1 MTSLPNPFSNS
12 GATPSGGPDEAA
24 ALDRSQAPGAAAEIQ
39 QKLLAAIE
47 DDYRFV
53 LDEEKF
59 LFDVGCVPADFDKY
73 IAMMEGLV
81 DHDEPPL
88 FIQEQKRA

>member
-1 MTSLPNPFSNS
+1 MTNLPNPFSDS
-12 GATPSGGPDEAA
+12 GAPPSGGPDEAA
-24 ALDRSQAPGAAAEIQ
+24 APRAPTLPGAAADIQ

-59 LFDVGCVPADFDKY
+59 LFDIGCIPDDFGKY
-73 IAMMEGLV
+73 MAMMEGLT
-81 DHDEPPL
+81 DNDEPPL
-88 FIQEQKRA
+88 FIQEQMRA